1 MRNNPA
7 ITLSLFNTILKNDLL
22 NQVYYIALKVYQSIN
37 DNSRK
42 VYLFNENYIN
52 LQTSHLAQKM
62 GCFLFSFH
70 FVMLRIV
77 LLS

>member
-1 MRNNPA
+1 MRKKSS

-22 NQVYYIALKVYQSIN
+22 SQVYYIALKVYQSVN

-42 VYLFNENYIN
+42 FYLFNENYIN
-52 LQTSHLAQKM
+52 LQTSHLRQKM
-62 GCFLFSFH
+62 GYFPFSFH
-70 FVMLRIV
+70 FVMPHID

>member
-42 VYLFNENYIN
+42 FYLFNENYIN
-52 LQTSHLAQKM
+52 LQTESSKMKLAT
-62 GCFLFSFH
+62 
-70 FVMLRIV
+70 
-77 LLS
+77 

>member
-1 MRNNPA
+1 MRKNLS

-22 NQVYYIALKVYQSIN
+22 SQVYYIALKVYQSIN

-42 VYLFNENYIN
+42 FYLFNENYIN
-52 LQTSHLAQKM
+52 PQTSHLKQKM
-62 GCFLFSFH
+62 GCFPFSFH
-70 FVMLRIV
+70 PVMLRIV

>member
-1 MRNNPA
+1 MRKNPS

-22 NQVYYIALKVYQSIN
+22 SQVYYIALKVYQSVN

-42 VYLFNENYIN
+42 FYLFNENYIN
-52 LQTSHLAQKM
+52 LQTSHLRQKM
-62 GCFLFSFH
+62 GYFPFSFH
-70 FVMLRIV
+70 FVMPHID

>member
-7 ITLSLFNTILKNDLL
+7 ITLSLFNIILKNDLL

-42 VYLFNENYIN
+42 FYLFNENYIN

-62 GCFLFSFH
+62 GSS
-70 FVMLRIV
+70 VMTDQFCPDGM
-77 LLS
+77 SSD